1 MTRGASPHR
10 RPDRRGASAWGIGT
24 LLLCRSIHAASGRS
38 TWTPPTGPCSSPRSR
53 RDPEL
58 PTDVGYALA
67 GLVELGVE
75 EVFVRALVR
84 RLRDAPAGF
93 APALAV
99 LPAADEALV
108 EAGWPL

>member
-1 MTRGASPHR
+1 MALDPR
-10 RPDRRGASAWGIGT
+10 RLWAVDLDPADRSVLESAF
-24 LLLCRSIHAASGRS
+24 
-38 TWTPPTGPCSSPRSR
+38 R

-58 PTDVGYALA
+58 ATDVGYALA

-75 EVFVRALVR
+75 EIFVRALVR
-84 RLRDAPAGF
+84 RLRGAPEGVM
-93 APALAV
+93 PALAV

>member
-1 MTRGASPHR
+1 MALDPR
-10 RPDRRGASAWGIGT
+10 RLWAVDLDPADRSVLGSAF
-24 LLLCRSIHAASGRS
+24 
-38 TWTPPTGPCSSPRSR
+38 R

-58 PTDVGYALA
+58 PVDVGYALA

-84 RLRDAPAGF
+84 QLREAPDGGV
-93 APALAV
+93 PALAV
-99 LPAADEALV
+99 LPAADEALL

>member
-1 MTRGASPHR
+1 MHLDPR
-10 RPDRRGASAWGIGT
+10 RLWAVDLDPADRFVLESAF
-24 LLLCRSIHAASGRS
+24 
-38 TWTPPTGPCSSPRSR
+38 R

-84 RLRDAPAGF
+84 RLREAPADLV
-93 APALAV
+93 PALAV

>member
-1 MTRGASPHR
+1 MRHLDPVRVSL
-10 RPDRRGASAWGIGT
+10 D
-24 LLLCRSIHAASGRS
+24 
-38 TWTPPTGPCSSPRSR
+38 PRSLWAVELPAADRSVLRSAFR

-58 PTDVGYALA
+58 PVDVGYALA
-67 GLVELGVE
+67 GLVELGVQ

-84 RLRDAPAGF
+84 RLREGPAGM

-99 LPAADEALV
+99 LPAADEALA

>member
-1 MTRGASPHR
+1 MPLDPRRLWVVDLDPVDRGV
-10 RPDRRGASAWGIGT
+10 
-24 LLLCRSIHAASGRS
+24 LLDAF
-38 TWTPPTGPCSSPRSR
+38 R

-84 RLRDAPAGF
+84 RLREAPTGL

>member
-1 MTRGASPHR
+1 VSL
-10 RPDRRGASAWGIGT
+10 D
-24 LLLCRSIHAASGRS
+24 
-38 TWTPPTGPCSSPRSR
+38 PRSLWAVHLDAADRSVLESAFR

-67 GLVELGVE
+67 GLVALGVE

-84 RLRDAPAGF
+84 RLREASVDL

>member
-1 MTRGASPHR
+1 VL
-10 RPDRRGASAWGIGT
+10 D
-24 LLLCRSIHAASGRS
+24 AAF
-38 TWTPPTGPCSSPRSR
+38 R

-58 PTDVGYALA
+58 RVDVGYALA

-84 RLRDAPAGF
+84 RLREPAAL
-93 APALAV
+93 APALVV
-99 LPAADEALV
+99 LPAADEALT

>member
-1 MTRGASPHR
+1 MPLDPRSLWAVALAP
-10 RPDRRGASAWGIGT
+10 PDRGVLRSAFD
-24 LLLCRSIHAASGRS
+24 
-38 TWTPPTGPCSSPRSR
+38 

-58 PTDVGYALA
+58 RMDVGYALA

-84 RLRDAPAGF
+84 RLREAPAGMP
-93 APALAV
+93 PALCV
-99 LPAADEALV
+99 LPAADEALM